1 MYSETVHFFIFVV
14 ILLGMLAWEALSP
27 RRRTSGF
34 VWQRRINNL
43 LLVGVDFLAV
53 SILPLVAI
61 GAAVMAA
68 EHGWGL
74 LNNLQLPAPLIF
86 ILSLVLLDMLIY
98 AQHVLMHKIPLLW
111 RLHRVHHT
119 DREIDVTTGVRFHP
133 FEIIFSMGL
142 KIAGVLL
149 LGAPVLGV
157 VVYEILLNAVS
168 MFNHSNINLPLAVDS
183 FVRRLIVTPDMH
195 RVHHS
200 VIRRE
205 TDSNYGSVLS
215 VWDRLF
221 RTYVPQPREGH
232 TGMTIGLHEFRDKR
246 SIGLLWLLLQPFLKP
261 GEREK

>member
-1 MYSETVHFFIFVV
+1 
-14 ILLGMLAWEALSP
+14 LL
-27 RRRTSGF
+27 
-34 VWQRRINNL
+34 WQRRVNNL
-43 LLVGVDFLAV
+43 LLVGVDFLV
-53 SILPLVAI
+53 VLLLPLVAV
-61 GAAVMAA
+61 GAAAIAA
-68 EHGWGL
+68 ENGWGL
-74 LNNLQLPAPLIF
+74 LNFLHFPAAIIF

-133 FEIIFSMGL
+133 FEIVFSMGL
-142 KIAGVLL
+142 KIAGVMLI
-149 LGAPVLGV
+149 GAPVLAV

-168 MFNHSNINLPLAVDS
+168 MFNHSNINLPLPVDS
-183 FVRRLIVTPDMH
+183 LIRKLIVTPDMH

-221 RTYVPQPREGH
+221 RTYIPQPGKGH

-246 SIGLLWLLLQPFLKP
+246 SVGMLWLLLQPFLKP
-261 GEREK
+261 GAGKN